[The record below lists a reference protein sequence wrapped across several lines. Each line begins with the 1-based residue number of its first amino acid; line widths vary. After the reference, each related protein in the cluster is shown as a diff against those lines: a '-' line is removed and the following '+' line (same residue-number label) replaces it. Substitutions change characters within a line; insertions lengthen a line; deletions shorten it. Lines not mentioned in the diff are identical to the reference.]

1 MVGRYSIF
9 RQSLYTLY
17 KNPMLLLMPLLGF
30 MITVTT
36 ETMFVLGL
44 YKDNSMDYFPLS
56 NILVTALFFLGFVIT
71 YMQLIITRKI
81 ILKKGLR
88 DINSSFTLE
97 IIILFII
104 YSIYAVVLIQIGGYE
119 SAIRREHVIK
129 PDRFSLYAVKLKNYS
144 DIITVTP
151 DAVNIV
157 IISTISSLIFYS
169 WMVATIFRY
178 KNMNIRVLY
187 ESFCDLIAIFTNIEI
202 RKSQLIKIAFLF
214 FFTLTVSIV
223 GFILTNIAVFPLAS
237 TLTLYLFQFVI
248 LNIVISIF
256 WPFFLV
262 CLFFIMSPSSL
273 RL

>member
-1 MVGRYSIF
+1 MVGRHSIF

-17 KNPMLLLMPLLGF
+17 KNPILLLMPLLGF

-56 NILVTALFFLGFVIT
+56 NILVTTLFFMGFVIT

-104 YSIYAVVLIQIGGYE
+104 YSIYALVLIQIGGYE
-119 SAIRREHVIK
+119 SAIRKEHVIK

-202 RKSQLIKIAFLF
+202 RKSQPIKIAFLF
-214 FFTLTVSIV
+214 FFTLMVSIV

-237 TLTLYLFQFVI
+237 TLALYLFQFVI

-262 CLFFIMSPSSL
+262 CLFFIMSPSPL